1 MESWKKNVEK
11 LHAENGI
18 FSVSDWNHKLFLWIS
33 SWRKEIEKDQLLIKF
48 DRKVDG
54 YVFKISKSVQKPF
67 IIKLNFEIVD
77 NQLAL
82 KLNYTRKF
90 LLEKHIF
97 NIFNP
102 SPILTE
108 LDDYEIVDEVI
119 FNYQEPIFE
128 RDFVL
133 NYLTILL
140 RNYLISYK
148 ENQ

>member
-11 LHAENGI
+11 LHAENGF

-33 SWRKEIEKDQLLIKF
+33 SWRKEIEKDQLHVKF
-48 DRKVDG
+48 DRDVDG
-54 YVFKISKSVQKPF
+54 YVFKIAKSVQKPF
-67 IIKLNFEIVD
+67 IINLYFEIVD

-82 KLNYTRKF
+82 KLNYSRRF
-90 LLEKHIF
+90 LLEKHIY
-97 NIFNP
+97 NIIN
-102 SPILTE
+102 SSTNLTE
-108 LDDYEIVDEVI
+108 LDDYELMEEVI
-119 FNYQEPIFE
+119 FNYQEPIIE
-128 RDFVL
+128 CDYVL